1 MNTKMID
8 SHELSFLFHEYRKD
22 LIEHGYERQYDGC
35 VYALYN
41 PLTGLTKIGRSYNCY
56 RRLRELVTQSGCSLK
71 CVAIGFN
78 EVEMDL
84 SIELIEKYLHNYYKS
99 YRVVGEWFMLRKTQ
113 LFCLANFLCWDY
125 ALGSTCCMTNDED
138 ANRALSIKKINTN
151 EVRST
156 KRNRAATQIVCA
168 NS

>member
-1 MNTKMID
+1 MNIEMID
-8 SHELSFLFHEYRKD
+8 KHDVTYLFEEYRKD
-22 LIEHGYERQYDGC
+22 LIMHGYERQYDGC

-84 SIELIEKYLHNYYKS
+84 SIELIEKFLHNYYKP
-99 YRVVGEWFMLRKTQ
+99 YRVVGEWFDLRKTQ
-113 LFCLANFLCWDY
+113 LFSLANFLCWDY
-125 ALGSTCCMTNDED
+125 AFDRDCCMTNDED
-138 ANRALSIKKINTN
+138 ANKALSIKKINTN

-156 KRNRAATQIVCA
+156 QRSRAAT
-168 NS
+168 